1 MINMESG
8 EYKKMQLLFFTAA
21 AFIDATIIK
30 VMDVNRENLLILAIY
45 NAQKNMINKQILKN
59 VTKSFEITLIL
70 KLKK

>member
-8 EYKKMQLLFFTAA
+8 EYKIMLLVFFTAA